1 MFEED
6 EYITPTITHKPFH
19 VVFRSKSGHLRSV
32 LGDLFPDGQLDWV
45 HLENINKQEDYLVT
59 CWDYEREK
67 WVSFYKSKVLA
78 YKELQ

>member
-32 LGDLFPDGQLDWV
+32 LGDLFPDQTYDWV
-45 HLENINKQEDYLVT
+45 HLEEINKQDDYLIT
-59 CWDYEREK
+59 AWDWEK
-67 WVSFYKSKVLA
+67 KKWFSFYKSKVISF
-78 YKELQ
+78 KELQ